1 VVEPLSRCSD
11 AQSTPN
17 SHRGQPQLGRKRP
30 QSGAGRGRSAGRQRV
45 AGASLARL

>member
-17 SHRGQPQLGRKRP
+17 SHRGQRQLGRKRP
-30 QSGAGRGRSAGRQRV
+30 QSGAGGARDAGHQCV